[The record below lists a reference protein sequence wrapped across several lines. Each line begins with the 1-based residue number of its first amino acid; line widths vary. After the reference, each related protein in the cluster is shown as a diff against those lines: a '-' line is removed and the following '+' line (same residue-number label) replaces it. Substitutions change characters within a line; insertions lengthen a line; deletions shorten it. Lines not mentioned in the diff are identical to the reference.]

1 MKPSSVVGVTR
12 YYWTKAELERR
23 FAGLRNFGELLVGIA
38 QSRQLA
44 ALNQMLGDDYHTAGT
59 VSVFPLFFGPS
70 EARTAP
76 GPPSTPAWDSEGP
89 DFNAPGH
96 IAGQGKML
104 RGEFVGER
112 LNGIGIGGSG
122 AYCPVCGAEATGKTE
137 LPPGYSRQM
146 LAERAGTIYSARAR
160 P

>member
-1 MKPSSVVGVTR
+1 
-12 YYWTKAELERR
+12 
-23 FAGLRNFGELLVGIA
+23 LRNFGELLVGIA

-104 RGEFVGER
+104 RAEFFGER
-112 LNGIGIGGSG
+112 LDGLLDRWRRRSRSSPWRGIQGQGRGQG
-122 AYCPVCGAEATGKTE
+122 HGR
-137 LPPGYSRQM
+137 LR
-146 LAERAGTIYSARAR
+146 
-160 P
+160 